1 MGFMEIKIGCTG
13 WSYSG
18 WSGPFYPKT
27 MEISKFLKHYSSIFE
42 TTEINSTFYRVPNQ
56 FITRKWFSDT
66 PSDFVFTAKFPGK
79 ITHEN
84 RLKDVKPLVEEFLTS
99 LSPLRKKI
107 FALVF
112 QLPPSLSFDE
122 ARPRLNEILQYLPD
136 SYKYPIEGRHESW
149 FSDEA
154 IDYLSEKNLCQ
165 VWNEIKGVNN
175 PALITSDYLYLRL
188 IGDHS
193 IPESE
198 FGEVIKNKGKLISK
212 WVEKLERVK
221 DKLSLAMVLV
231 NNNFEG
237 FAPASVN
244 SIRNQFGL
252 PNLVFEDKNQKKI
265 ADF

>member
-99 LSPLRKKI
+99 LFPLRKKI

-112 QLPPSLSFDE
+112 
-122 ARPRLNEILQYLPD
+122 
-136 SYKYPIEGRHESW
+136 
-149 FSDEA
+149 
-154 IDYLSEKNLCQ
+154 
-165 VWNEIKGVNN
+165 
-175 PALITSDYLYLRL
+175 
-188 IGDHS
+188 
-193 IPESE
+193 
-198 FGEVIKNKGKLISK
+198 
-212 WVEKLERVK
+212 
-221 DKLSLAMVLV
+221 
-231 NNNFEG
+231 
-237 FAPASVN
+237 
-244 SIRNQFGL
+244 
-252 PNLVFEDKNQKKI
+252 
-265 ADF
+265 